1 MTGIVIFFSMQQ
13 YNFPRFIYLFCIH
26 TALDFCGKI
35 FTFHLLTRG
44 FSFHRVSFLLPLNWN
59 NFNLLYIVI
68 LQVLLVV
75 VVVRLVDRR
84 LLNFAADTAIIR
96 RTRSNL
102 SLFMLDLYLSTQH
115 ALCMN
120 YSFSSS
126 CMKIHGTDHV
136 TWAKLQVHSVKTSVL
151 SHLIP

>member
-1 MTGIVIFFSMQQ
+1 MKIAQKWLSTLQMTGIVIFFSMQQ

-44 FSFHRVSFLLPLNWN
+44 FSSHRVSFLLPLNWN

-102 SLFMLDLYLSTQH
+102 SLSCLICIFPPSMLC
-115 ALCMN
+115 A
-120 YSFSSS
+120 
-126 CMKIHGTDHV
+126 
-136 TWAKLQVHSVKTSVL
+136 
-151 SHLIP
+151 